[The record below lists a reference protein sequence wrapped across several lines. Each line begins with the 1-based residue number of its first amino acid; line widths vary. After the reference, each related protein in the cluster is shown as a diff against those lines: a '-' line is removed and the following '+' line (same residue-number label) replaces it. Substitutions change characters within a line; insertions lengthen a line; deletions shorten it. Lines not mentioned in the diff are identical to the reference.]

1 MIRLPVFK
9 TLIAAAL
16 IGAVA
21 GPSPAADKWPERPVT
36 LIVPYPAGGLTDI
49 VSRTIGNELSNVLGT
64 NVIIEN
70 RAGAGGQIGL
80 QAMLAAPRDG
90 YTVSLVVP
98 ATMVT
103 LPLTNPAYKI
113 KPLVDFQPITVA
125 VSTYLTLV
133 TDPKLGFKSLE
144 DFTAYAKKHPGKM
157 SYGIPGTGTSY
168 HFSNVALAQKLGIDA
183 VSIPYTGE
191 MAVINDL
198 IGSQLQ
204 YALVSSVGKNFIN
217 DGKLTAL
224 AVTSKQ
230 RVKELPGVP
239 TVQESGFD
247 FSTNGWVGYAVAAGT
262 PAPIV
267 SKLHDGFV
275 KALRNPEVNQRLID
289 LGYHVVGNT
298 PDEFR
303 KLVQDD
309 EHSYGAL
316 LKSGAIRLD

>member
-1 MIRLPVFK
+1 MTRLNLLRS
-9 TLIAAAL
+9 LIAASLATTL
-16 IGAVA
+16 A
-21 GPSPAADKWPERPVT
+21 GPSLAADKWPEHPIK

-49 VSRTIGNELSNVLGT
+49 VSRTIGTELGRVLGT

-80 QAMLAAPRDG
+80 QAMLAAPKDG

-133 TDPKLGFKSLE
+133 TDPKLGFKTLQ
-144 DFTAYAKKHPGKM
+144 DFVAYAKKHPGKM

-168 HFSNVALAQKLGIDA
+168 HFNNVALAQKLGIDA
-183 VSIPYTGE
+183 VSVPYTGE
-191 MAVINDL
+191 TAVINDL
-198 IGSQLQ
+198 IGGQLQ
-204 YALVSSVGKNFIN
+204 YALVSSVGKSFIL

-224 AVTSKQ
+224 AVTSTE
-230 RVKELPGVP
+230 RVKELPSVP
-239 TVQESGFD
+239 TIKESGYD
-247 FSTNGWVGYAVAAGT
+247 FSTNGWVGYAVSTGT

-267 SKLHDGFV
+267 NKLHGAFV
-275 KALRNPEVNQRLID
+275 KTLENPAVKQRLVD
-289 LGYHVVGNT
+289 LGYQVVGNT
-298 PDEFR
+298 PEQFR
-303 KLVQDD
+303 KIVEND
-309 EHSYGAL
+309 EQAYGAL
-316 LKSGAIRLD
+316 IKTGAITLK

>member
-1 MIRLPVFK
+1 MIRLPAFK
-9 TLIAAAL
+9 TLIAATL
-16 IGAVA
+16 IGTIA
-21 GPSPAADKWPERPVT
+21 GPSLAADKWPERPIT

-49 VSRTIGNELSNVLGT
+49 VSRTIGNELGSVLGT

-224 AVTSKQ
+224 AVTSGQ

-267 SKLHDGFV
+267 AKLHDGFV
-275 KALRNPEVNQRLID
+275 KALGNPEVNQRLID
-289 LGYHVVGNT
+289 LGYRVVGNT

-309 EHSYGAL
+309 EQSYGAL

>member
-16 IGAVA
+16 IGAIA
-21 GPSPAADKWPERPVT
+21 GPSLAADKWPERPIT

-168 HFSNVALAQKLGIDA
+168 HFSNVALAQKLGIEA

-224 AVTSKQ
+224 AVTSTQ
-230 RVKELPGVP
+230 RVKELPDVP

-247 FSTNGWVGYAVAAGT
+247 FSTNGWVGYAVATGT

-267 SKLHDGFV
+267 SKLHNGFV

-309 EHSYGAL
+309 EQSYGAL